1 MFCISANPPAS
12 QIDLPNFRT
21 NLSSVSLNDHE
32 RWWNFLIFISPT
44 VAAQVSVYIEHHRQ
58 LSMKIWGVYEVLSL
72 QSPSLLCLGFQQY
85 VILISSNIPRCPSH
99 KNLLLQCTPWVV
111 QTAFVLRWWFLTD
124 HVSVDQM
131 PQGWPS
137 MWAVPRLLYLTH
149 VGDLGIIETK
159 VKIKNQAKRKE

>member
-1 MFCISANPPAS
+1 
-12 QIDLPNFRT
+12 
-21 NLSSVSLNDHE
+21 
-32 RWWNFLIFISPT
+32 
-44 VAAQVSVYIEHHRQ
+44 
-58 LSMKIWGVYEVLSL
+58 MKIWGVYEVLSL

-159 VKIKNQAKRKE
+159 VKIKNQAKRKEQQVVWQKLTNLRMSALLNAVPTITLVLHAREANIALTWKVRKNLPWIVFFRD